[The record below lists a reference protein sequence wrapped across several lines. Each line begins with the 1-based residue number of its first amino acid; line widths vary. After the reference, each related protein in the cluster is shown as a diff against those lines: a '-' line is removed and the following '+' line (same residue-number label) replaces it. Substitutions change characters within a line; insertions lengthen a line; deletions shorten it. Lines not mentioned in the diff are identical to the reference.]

1 MVKVDRKT
9 VIQIL
14 GTLMQKPSLLSDTDK
29 YQIEPSDFSVPLD
42 RYIYSAIY
50 NLYAGGAEKIRT
62 VDIDTYL
69 QSNDAAAGL
78 IQKENGIAFM
88 QDCEA
93 YCEPENFNYY
103 YNRFKKFAL
112 LRELEKSGQDV
123 SGFYCEDLFN
133 PKSSEINDK
142 FEKMTPTDIIKEL
155 KGKMAVLE
163 NKYSENQLVE
173 EGTAFDGVRDL
184 IKKLQV
190 RPEVGIKLQGEA
202 FNTITR
208 GGRKGTMYLRSAG
221 SGVGKAI
228 PNYTKIPTPNGWTT
242 VGEVK
247 VGDYLFD
254 RHGRPTKVLAVYP
267 QAKKKQIYKVYF
279 KSGRI
284 AKCCDEHLWSYYNVS
299 SKDKYKLYTRTTKEL
314 YEEPKTLRTPD
325 GGFRYSIPLTKPV
338 QYPEKDYSVPPY
350 VMGLILGD
358 GSFRYTPNQKSFFFS
373 SADEELVAAICFR
386 MGYRL
391 YKKNSERNYNW
402 DFELSGEN
410 NTHKNVWVEDILKDY
425 PELWQKKSE
434 SKFIPREYLEGSVK
448 QRFELLAGLMDT
460 DGSIDKI
467 KGRTTYTTVSPML
480 RDNIIELCES
490 LGMICTYGTTKNE
503 TQYTTGECYSLHIQ
517 ASKEAKVKMF
527 NLRRKKEIALQYL
540 NNGKRTESRD
550 RDAIIKIEPT
560 EQYTDMTCFYVDNE
574 EHLFLMNS
582 FICTHNTRSMV
593 ADACQI
599 AYPIRYDNTAQKW
612 VATGICEPVLYIMTE
627 QDAAEIQTMVLSY
640 LTGINEEHFLYGTF
654 GEEHMD
660 RINKALDIMEKYQDN
675 LLFVRIPDPCS
686 SLVKNVF
693 HKYSFQ
699 KNIEYFFYDY
709 IFSSPA
715 MLNEFRDLKI
725 REDVALRLFTTCLK
739 NLAIELDAFIMTA
752 TQVSN
757 NDEKTGGFM
766 NFRNV
771 QGSRAIVNLVDFACI
786 MSRPTP
792 EELKMVDGFRARFSY
807 SPNLVTDV
815 FKNRRGR
822 WTMCRIWSYMDLG
835 TLRRHDLFVTTPDNK
850 IIEEFQIVDFKI
862 ERTKEMDE
870 LEELYNNGVVTDE
883 HAQELISSFVEKYP
897 TQFADDI
904 EEAFG
909 NQQERR
915 KVVHEMDFDDLI

>member
-29 YQIEPSDFSVPLD
+29 YQLEPSDFSMPLD

-69 QSNDAAAGL
+69 QSNEAAAGL

-112 LRELEKSGQDV
+112 LRELEKSGQDI

-133 PKSSEINDK
+133 PKSNEINDK

-163 NKYSENQLVE
+163 NKYSENQLIE
-173 EGTAFDGVRDL
+173 EGTAFDGTREL
-184 IKKLQV
+184 IKKLQI

-208 GGRKGTMYLRSAG
+208 GGRKGTLYLRSAG
-221 SGVGKAI
+221 SGIGK
-228 PNYTKIPTPNGWTT
+228 
-242 VGEVK
+242 
-247 VGDYLFD
+247 
-254 RHGRPTKVLAVYP
+254 
-267 QAKKKQIYKVYF
+267 
-279 KSGRI
+279 S
-284 AKCCDEHLWSYYNVS
+284 
-299 SKDKYKLYTRTTKEL
+299 RT
-314 YEEPKTLRTPD
+314 
-325 GGFRYSIPLTKPV
+325 
-338 QYPEKDYSVPPY
+338 
-350 VMGLILGD
+350 
-358 GSFRYTPNQKSFFFS
+358 
-373 SADEELVAAICFR
+373 
-386 MGYRL
+386 
-391 YKKNSERNYNW
+391 
-402 DFELSGEN
+402 
-410 NTHKNVWVEDILKDY
+410 
-425 PELWQKKSE
+425 
-434 SKFIPREYLEGSVK
+434 
-448 QRFELLAGLMDT
+448 
-460 DGSIDKI
+460 
-467 KGRTTYTTVSPML
+467 
-480 RDNIIELCES
+480 
-490 LGMICTYGTTKNE
+490 
-503 TQYTTGECYSLHIQ
+503 
-517 ASKEAKVKMF
+517 
-527 NLRRKKEIALQYL
+527 
-540 NNGKRTESRD
+540 
-550 RDAIIKIEPT
+550 
-560 EQYTDMTCFYVDNE
+560 
-574 EHLFLMNS
+574 
-582 FICTHNTRSMV
+582 MV

-599 AYPIRYDNTAQKW
+599 AYPIRYDRVSERW
-612 VATGICEPVLYIMTE
+612 EATGVCEPVLYIMTE
-627 QDAAEIQTMVLSY
+627 QDFTEIQTMILAY
-640 LTGINEEHFLYGTF
+640 LTDINEERFLYGTF

-660 RINKALDIMEKYQDN
+660 RINKALDIMERYKDN
-675 LLFVRIPDPCS
+675 FLFVRIPDPCS

-699 KNIEYFFYDY
+699 KGVEYFFYDY

-766 NFRNV
+766 DFRNV
-771 QGSRAIVNLVDFACI
+771 QGSRAIINLVDFACI

-792 EELKMVDGFRARFSY
+792 EELKMVDGFRARFNY

-850 IIEEFQIVDFKI
+850 IIEEFQIIDFKV

-870 LEELYNNGVVTDE
+870 LEECYNNGVVTDE
-883 HAQELISSFVEKYP
+883 HAQELISAFVEKYP
-897 TQFADDI
+897 TQFANDI

-915 KVVHEMDFDDLI
+915 KMVHEMDFEDLI